1 MSDPLLMLVEDDED
15 LREAMAL
22 IFEAHGF
29 RTIGASDGLEAL
41 AKLERNGWPALIL
54 LDVRMPRMNGVEFL
68 RLLSGTPRAT
78 IPVLA
83 LTGDPS
89 ACRDAIDAGA
99 VGCLQKPIEPSQLL
113 DAIRAQIRSSASA
126 SLP

>member
-1 MSDPLLMLVEDDED
+1 VNDPLLMLVEDDED

-22 IFEAHGF
+22 VFEAHGF

-41 AKLERNGWPALIL
+41 AKLESNGRPALIL

-68 RLLSGTPRAT
+68 QLLSGTPRAT

-83 LTGDPS
+83 LTGDS
-89 ACRDAIDAGA
+89 GACRDAINAGA
-99 VGCLQKPIEPSQLL
+99 VGCLQKPIDPSRLI
-113 DAIRAQIRSSASA
+113 DAIRAQLGTAEARA
-126 SLP
+126 

>member
-1 MSDPLLMLVEDDED
+1 MSEPLLMLVDDDED
-15 LREAMAL
+15 LRDAMAL

-29 RTIGASDGLEAL
+29 RTVGASDGVDAF
-41 AKLERNGWPALIL
+41 AKLERSGRPALIL

-68 RLLSGTPRAT
+68 RLIRHTPRAT

-83 LTGDPS
+83 LTGDPA

-99 VGCLQKPIEPSQLL
+99 VGCLQKPIDPGRLL
-113 DAIRAQIRSSASA
+113 DAIRAQLGPEARA
-126 SLP
+126 

>member
-1 MSDPLLMLVEDDED
+1 VSDPLLMLVDDAEE
-15 LREAMAL
+15 LREAKSL
-22 IFEAHGF
+22 IIEAHGF
-29 RTIGASDGLEAL
+29 RTSGASDGLEAL
-41 AKLERNGWPALIL
+41 AKLESNGRPALIL

-83 LTGDPS
+83 LTGDTN

-99 VGCLQKPIEPSQLL
+99 VGCLQKPIEPGRLL
-113 DAIRAQIRSSASA
+113 DAIRAQIGASEEA
-126 SLP
+126 RA

>member
-1 MSDPLLMLVEDDED
+1 MNDPLLMLVEDDED

-22 IFEAHGF
+22 VFEAHGF

-41 AKLERNGWPALIL
+41 AKLESNGRPALIL

-68 RLLSGTPRAT
+68 QLLSGTPRAT

-83 LTGDPS
+83 LTGDS
-89 ACRDAIDAGA
+89 GACRDAINAGA
-99 VGCLQKPIEPSQLL
+99 VGCLQKPIDPSRLI
-113 DAIRAQIRSSASA
+113 DAIRAQLGTAEARA
-126 SLP
+126 

>member
-1 MSDPLLMLVEDDED
+1 VTDPLLMLVEDDED

-41 AKLERNGWPALIL
+41 AKLESNGRPALIL
-54 LDVRMPRMNGVEFL
+54 LDLRMPRMNGVEFL
-68 RLLSGTPRAT
+68 QLLSRTPRAT

-83 LTGDPS
+83 LTGDS
-89 ACRDAIDAGA
+89 GACRDAINAGA
-99 VGCLQKPIEPSQLL
+99 VGCLQKPIEPNRLI
-113 DAIRAQIRSSASA
+113 DAIRAQIGASEEA
-126 SLP
+126 RA